1 MSGAILGPRGETINL
16 TKTNRGLT
24 PEQLKFIA
32 HNAPKLGELP
42 ADATQQS
49 RSQRQIIAL
58 QQGLFRL
65 SQDNY
70 QLWMLLAA
78 CVDEISRRN
87 EAGSTY
93 GRDLTGPVVFG
104 RERLAPFA
112 DPKTWPS
119 VEQRP
124 DGDGLEIITAA
135 ERNRRIEQN
144 KETEDAG

>member
-1 MSGAILGPRGETINL
+1 MSGAILGPRGETIDL
-16 TKTNRGLT
+16 TKASRGLT

-78 CVDEISRRN
+78 CSARITDVQGPGFDSVYFTRDE
-87 EAGSTY
+87 
-93 GRDLTGPVVFG
+93 
-104 RERLAPFA
+104 LAPFT

-124 DGDGLEIITAA
+124 DGDGLEIVTAA
-135 ERNRRIEQN
+135 ERNARIQANE
-144 KETEDAG
+144 ETEDAG

>member
-1 MSGAILGPRGETINL
+1 MSGDIIGPRGETIDL
-16 TKTNRGLT
+16 RSPHRGLT
-24 PEQLKFIA
+24 PEQLQFIA

-42 ADATQQS
+42 SDATQQS

-78 CVDEISRRN
+78 ALARLQQQ
-87 EAGSTY
+87 AGVGVETF
-93 GRDLTGPVVFG
+93 T
-104 RERLAPFA
+104 RETLAPFA

-119 VEQRP
+119 VESRP
-124 DGDGLEIITAA
+124 DGDGLELISAA
-135 ERNRRIEQN
+135 EREARVQAQ
-144 KETEDAG
+144 KEIDDAG